1 MAALF
6 GIGTFYGETESFSVA
21 DATLSEVRHERAVTI
36 PPHSRE
42 AGHFSL
48 LLEGT
53 YVEHSGAIT
62 IAYKPLTVAFLP
74 PATPHADTIGEGG
87 CRFFIVEVQQRWM
100 DAIRTYGVVD
110 RLAELHGGDATWLG
124 MRLYNE
130 YREREATSALVVES
144 LLYELCS
151 HIPGMQNDDT
161 AEPAWLRHV
170 LATIQRHFTERLELA
185 ALASDVSVHPTHL
198 ARAFRRRCG
207 RPVGDYVADLRI
219 QHVCRRLC
227 DSKASLGEIAA
238 DAGFSDQSHLTRVF
252 KSLTG
257 ITPAA
262 YRRRRRFASGE

>member
-1 MAALF
+1 MASLF
-6 GIGTFYGETESFSVA
+6 GIGTFYGEAESFSIA
-21 DATLSEVRHERAVTI
+21 DATLSEVRHERALAL
-36 PPHSRE
+36 PPHSHE
-42 AGHFSL
+42 AGHFCL

-53 YVEHSGAIT
+53 YVERSGPIT

-74 PATPHADTIGEGG
+74 PQTPHADTIGEGG

-100 DAIRTYGVVD
+100 DAIRSFGVID
-110 RLAELHGGDATWLG
+110 HLAELDGGDATWLG

-130 YREREATSALVVES
+130 YREREATSSLVVES

-151 HIPGMQNDDT
+151 HIPGMRNDD
-161 AEPAWLRHV
+161 AMEPAWLHDV
-170 LATIQRHFTERLELA
+170 LTAIQGRFTERLELA
-185 ALASDVSVHPTHL
+185 ALAAEVNVHPTHL

-207 RPVGDYVADLRI
+207 RPVGDYVAGLRI
-219 QHVCRRLC
+219 QYVCRRLA
-227 DSKASLGEIAA
+227 DSSDSLGAIAV

-262 YRRRRRFASGE
+262 YRRRRS